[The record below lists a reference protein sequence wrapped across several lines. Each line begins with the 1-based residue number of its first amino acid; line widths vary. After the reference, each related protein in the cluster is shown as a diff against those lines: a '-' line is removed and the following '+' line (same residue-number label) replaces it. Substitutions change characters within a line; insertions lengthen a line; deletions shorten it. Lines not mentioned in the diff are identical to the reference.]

1 MDENSIQPRLSFL
14 SESFPGYLINHT
26 MNSIN
31 SQSLGTIG
39 VTNLDVCSLRK
50 NTLWKKHTLEKHF
63 GCNKSWLC
71 GLYVIFSL
79 RETSVAKSNLHFW
92 EVMYIS
98 FSCQSFV
105 LKIFFFVKRK
115 FLSGFFIKD
124 LNKWGIFSAA
134 VCRVNLSSTPTNQ
147 FSFLEIVNLSSNPTN
162 QFYLLLF
169 FCNQLCMMNFV
180 SRSLPSFVA
189 KEFNVI
195 AGSPE

>member
-1 MDENSIQPRLSFL
+1 MLNLELGQREFSLNMLGIILSLMDENSIQPRLSFL

-50 NTLWKKHTLEKHF
+50 NTLWKNTLQKNTLVVTNHD
-63 GCNKSWLC
+63 
-71 GLYVIFSL
+71 YVDYMQYFL

-115 FLSGFFIKD
+115 F
-124 LNKWGIFSAA
+124 
-134 VCRVNLSSTPTNQ
+134 Q
-147 FSFLEIVNLSSNPTN
+147 FWFL
-162 QFYLLLF
+162 Y
-169 FCNQLCMMNFV
+169 
-180 SRSLPSFVA
+180 
-189 KEFNVI
+189 
-195 AGSPE
+195 